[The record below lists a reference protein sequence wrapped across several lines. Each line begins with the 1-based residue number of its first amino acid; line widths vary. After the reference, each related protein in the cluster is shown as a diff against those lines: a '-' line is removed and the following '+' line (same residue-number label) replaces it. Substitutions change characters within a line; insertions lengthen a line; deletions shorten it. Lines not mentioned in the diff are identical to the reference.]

1 MEFIG
6 KRISIKQKEQELSIV
21 ILSTINKVKR
31 TLLFCWFFLW
41 SVSGV
46 IVFTQLLM
54 TPDEKTKVA
63 LIVWMGFWTYFEYK
77 IFSAY
82 MWRRFGVEKI
92 KLRDNK
98 LFYKRDVAGRGK
110 IKVFEYDFIKDF
122 RIIDKNEDSLMDSL
136 NHSYWVVAG
145 ERIAFDY
152 YGKEIKLA
160 LQVSDE
166 EAEGLYKLLKRK
178 IKQ

>member
-1 MEFIG
+1 MEYIS

-21 ILSTINKVKR
+21 ILSTVNKVKR

-41 SVSGV
+41 SASGV
-46 IVFTQLLM
+46 IVFTQFFLI
-54 TPDEKTKVA
+54 PDENTKVA
-63 LIVWMGFWTYFEYK
+63 LIVWLGFWAYFEYK
-77 IFSAY
+77 IFTAF

-92 KLRDNK
+92 KLKGNK

-110 IKVFEYDFIKDF
+110 IKVFEYEFIKDF
-122 RIIDKNEDSLMDSL
+122 RIIDKNDSSLMDSL
-136 NHSYWVVAG
+136 NNSYWVVAG

-152 YGKEIKLA
+152 YGKEIKLG
-160 LQVSDE
+160 LQLDDE
-166 EAEGLYKLLKRK
+166 EAEGLFKLLNKK

>member
-21 ILSTINKVKR
+21 ILSTVNKTKR

-41 SVSGV
+41 SLSGV
-46 IVFTQLLM
+46 IVFTQSLLIH
-54 TPDEKTKVA
+54 EENTKVA
-63 LIVWMGFWTYFEYK
+63 LIVWLGFWAYFEYK
-77 IFSAY
+77 IFRAY

-92 KLRDNK
+92 KLRENK
-98 LFYKRDVAGRGK
+98 LFYKRDVGGRGK

-122 RIIDKNEDSLMDSL
+122 RIIDKKEDSLLENL
-136 NHSYWVVAG
+136 NNSYWVVAG

-152 YGKEIKLA
+152 YGKEIKLG
-160 LQVSDE
+160 LQVDDE
-166 EAEGLYKLLKRK
+166 ETEGLYKLLKRK